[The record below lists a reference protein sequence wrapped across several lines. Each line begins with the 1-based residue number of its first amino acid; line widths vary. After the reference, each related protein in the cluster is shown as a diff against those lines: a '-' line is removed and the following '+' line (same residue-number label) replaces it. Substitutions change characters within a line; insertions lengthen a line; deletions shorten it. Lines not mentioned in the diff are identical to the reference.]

1 MTAFYA
7 DLYTLL
13 RSFGTIADLVDE
25 RVHPLKLPQSP
36 EFPAIVANKISK
48 IPMYTNDGVDG
59 TNSQFYQ
66 VRTWD
71 QTHEGAVALADVVE
85 GLLSGYRGGMG
96 SRILGA
102 VFLLNRI
109 DDIEPETGL
118 HSQILDF
125 QFCVS

>member
-1 MTAFYA
+1 MTAFYV

-13 RSFGTIADLVDE
+13 QSFATVTNLVGE
-25 RVHPLKLPQSP
+25 RVHPIKLPQSP
-36 EFPAIVANKISK
+36 SFPAIVANKISK
-48 IPMYTNDGVDG
+48 IPMYTNDGVDS
-59 TNSQFYQ
+59 TNNQFYQ

-71 QTHEGAVALADVVE
+71 ETHEGAVALADIVE

-118 HSQILDF
+118 YSQILDF
-125 QFCVS
+125 QFCVN